1 MFGSSSIWYTPKKNW
16 KKYLLYKI
24 QTKMN
29 TTINNANTKYHN
41 IIIND
46 INEVQTIVFDNS
58 SSINENEYIILQNKL
73 KNIFEYL
80 QSSKMI
86 IDSQYE
92 AMEKQHNSLL
102 GVKVVLQELYGAM
115 LGSSSIWY
123 TKKKIEKNI
132 Y

>member
-1 MFGSSSIWYTPKKNW
+1 
-16 KKYLLYKI
+16 
-24 QTKMN
+24 MN

-102 GVKVVLQELYGAM
+102 GVKVVLDEKQEILEHHY
-115 LGSSSIWY
+115 SIIKY
-123 TKKKIEKNI
+123 LESESLQYKKTIDELNKTIIKLKTTI
-132 Y
+132 

>member
-1 MFGSSSIWYTPKKNW
+1 
-16 KKYLLYKI
+16 
-24 QTKMN
+24 MN

-115 LGSSSIWY
+115 LGSSSI
-123 TKKKIEKNI
+123 
-132 Y
+132 